1 MDTLTLSDREWQ
13 MDEFDLLVVGG
24 GINGTGIAADAAG
37 RGLSV
42 LLCEQKDLGWATS
55 SSSSKLIHGG
65 LRYLEHYEF
74 RLVSHALAEREVLLK
89 NAPHIIRPLRFR
101 LPHRPHLR
109 PAWLIRTGL
118 FLYDHL
124 AKRVSLPPSA
134 RVRMHDPSPLLND
147 VDTCFEYS
155 DGWVD
160 DARLVSLVAQQA
172 RDKGAQICPR
182 TRCSAVQRQSDH
194 WLVELTSGTG
204 EKRPVKAKVLVNA
217 AGPWVGR
224 FLQQG
229 VHQQSQNHI
238 RLVQGSHIVVPRI
251 DDQSYAYILQHT
263 DGRIV
268 FVIPYEQHFSLIGT
282 TEVEYQGD
290 PAKVQISAAEVD
302 YLLSVV
308 NSYFKIKIA
317 ATDIVH
323 SFSGVRP
330 LLDDN
335 QQQAGKVTRDYRF
348 ELSGAKDQPPLL
360 TVFGGKI
367 TTYRRLAQ
375 AAVNKLGEFL
385 PAMGRPWTAAAL
397 LPGGDFTSL
406 AALQS
411 ELWQRYPWLDRSV
424 LDRYARQYGTLSHRI
439 LQDCQAVEDLG
450 EHFGQGLYRREVDY
464 LCQYEWASTTE
475 DILWRRTKLGLHMNQ
490 SQQLQLQRFMDKE

>member
-1 MDTLTLSDREWQ
+1 

-109 PAWLIRTGL
+109 PAWLIRAGL

-134 RVRMHDPSPLLND
+134 RVRMHHPSPLLND

-182 TRCSAVQRQSDH
+182 TRCSAVQRRADH
-194 WLVELTSGTG
+194 WLAELTSGTG
-204 EKRPVKAKVLVNA
+204 EKRQVKAKVLVNA

-308 NSYFKIKIA
+308 NSYFKIKMA

-323 SFSGVRP
+323 SFPGVRP
-330 LLDDN
+330 LLEDN

-348 ELSGAKDQPPLL
+348 ELSGAKDEPPLL

-406 AALQS
+406 AALQM

-439 LQDCQAVEDLG
+439 LQDCRAVEDLG

-464 LCQYEWASTTE
+464 LCLHEWASTTE
-475 DILWRRTKLGLHMNQ
+475 DILWRRTKLGLHMSQ
-490 SQQLQLQRFMDKE
+490 CQQLQLQTFMDKG